1 MNRKNGFN
9 SLWRPW
15 GLLWEAPEGNSA
27 AADGGASPPTS
38 EGAAEGATTQ
48 SPSLLSGAADEGTGG
63 AAESAAEAPLTAA
76 DITLP
81 EGVTVDEASMASA
94 LEVMNAADLSPKER
108 LEKLISLQH
117 EVMTRAA
124 KESED
129 ASLKLWNDT
138 QDQWRKEAQA
148 LPELGGAALPKTLAT
163 IKKGLEAVGADKSVF
178 EALDVTGAG
187 NHPAIIRVLHAL
199 TAKLAE
205 GGPQS
210 GTPTRSSLSQ
220 AERLYSKG

>member
-1 MNRKNGFN
+1 MNRMSGFN
-9 SLWRPW
+9 FLWRPN

-27 AADGGASPPTS
+27 AADGGVAPPS
-38 EGAAEGATTQ
+38 SDEAAEGTPPPA
-48 SPSLLSGAADEGTGG
+48 SSLLSGATEDGAEGAT
-63 AAESAAEAPLTAA
+63 EAPLTAA
-76 DITLP
+76 DIALP
-81 EGVTVDEASMASA
+81 EGVEVDEASMVSA
-94 LEVMNAADLSPKER
+94 LEVMNDAALTPKAR
-108 LEKLISLQH
+108 LEKLIALQH

-124 KESED
+124 KESEE